1 MSGGGR
7 RIRRHCL
14 IAAGSLGATAVLAL
28 VFPGPDRARI
38 SLATAYVALALLT
51 VTLSLGP
58 LNVLRG
64 RPNPVSFNL
73 RRDFGI
79 WSAVLGV
86 GHTAF
91 GLTVHFTG
99 RMQLYFLPPPDTHG
113 LLGLRADSFGAAN
126 HSGLLAVLI
135 LVVLASISNDRA
147 LRTLGTRRWRSVQR
161 WAYVILGF
169 TIVHGALYQL
179 IEKQRLVLVLVFV
192 ALALWIVVLQLA
204 GRQHFRVGRRED

>member
-1 MSGGGR
+1 MNFIDEIRNAVCYCVEDMYCHVNYFSVVSGLLSYSFIASCRSRGLQSNRWPRDCSALSVINMR
-7 RIRRHCL
+7 RLFL
-14 IAAGSLGATAVLAL
+14 IA
-28 VFPGPDRARI
+28 I
-38 SLATAYVALALLT
+38 
-51 VTLSLGP
+51 
-58 LNVLRG
+58 
-64 RPNPVSFNL
+64 
-73 RRDFGI
+73 
-79 WSAVLGV
+79 
-86 GHTAF
+86 TAF